1 MTYHTLLTTHWT
13 GFVRSMQSPHT
24 RPISPGQAILGLY
37 VAVVLVCSGLLF
49 GPFFAEQYPPVHQL
63 NKHLFGL
70 FAALVVIRF
79 LFQQTPR
86 VRPNHYL
93 HLPIDRGHLVRYV
106 QIVSAVN
113 IYSLFPLFFFVP
125 FGIRYLHT
133 ASPIPGGIWLWSLG
147 IASAVLATHYLTMA
161 LRMWL
166 TQNAFTVLFLVGAV
180 LGLESFDHLAGRPI
194 VGFASAFVFDSL
206 LEGYLPSLGLLMAGC
221 AAAYVASSLS
231 LRHGL
236 LKKQSGQ
243 GSPDTSLPMSLPFR
257 GSTLRNLVLLEL
269 KMMWRSSRTRQYVLV
284 SIVVST
290 AYTALLLSELN
301 LFVSERWMWALI
313 GLFASGAFV
322 LNYGQLMFAWE
333 SRYFDGLMARA
344 TPIATMVQ
352 AKIMLLQASCI
363 ALFLISL
370 PLFVA
375 MAPHLLPLHVA
386 FLFYNAGITSG
397 LMVLLAVHNHKR
409 VDLTSGGF
417 FEYEGFSAIHWLWM
431 IPTVA
436 PPALIL
442 MLMPDRTHF
451 AFSLI
456 ALLGLAGM
464 LLSWPWSQYL
474 ARRLTRR
481 KHTMAAGFRHSND

>member
-1 MTYHTLLTTHWT
+1 MTYQTLLNTHWT
-13 GFVRSMQSPHT
+13 GFVRSMESPHT

-37 VAVVLVCSGLLF
+37 VAIVLFCSGLLF
-49 GPFFAEQYPPVHQL
+49 GPFFAEHYPPVHLL
-63 NKHLFGL
+63 NKHLIGG

-86 VRPNHYL
+86 LHPHHYL
-93 HLPIDRGHLVRYV
+93 HLPLSRRRLVRYV
-106 QIVSAVN
+106 QVISAAN
-113 IYSLFPLFFFVP
+113 LYTLFPLFFFVP
-125 FGIRYLHT
+125 FGMRYLHT
-133 ASPIPGGIWLWSLG
+133 ASSAPGGVWLWSAG
-147 IASAVLATHYLTMA
+147 IGCAVIATHYITVA
-161 LRMWL
+161 LRTWL
-166 TQNAFTVLFLVGAV
+166 NRSAFTVLLLVGAV
-180 LGLESFDHLAGRPI
+180 LGLESFDQLAGRPV
-194 VGFASAFVFDSL
+194 VGSASAFVFDSL
-206 LEGYLPSLGLLMAGC
+206 LEGYWPSLFLLIACCAATYIASSLGLRRSLLEEQSARG
-221 AAAYVASSLS
+221 AADLGAP
-231 LRHGL
+231 LRV
-236 LKKQSGQ
+236 
-243 GSPDTSLPMSLPFR
+243 PFN

-290 AYTALLLSELN
+290 AYTALLLSDLN
-301 LFVSERWMWALI
+301 LFVQERWMWALI

-352 AKIMLLQASCI
+352 AKIMLLQGSCI
-363 ALFLISL
+363 GLFLISL

-474 ARRLTRR
+474 AGRLTRR